1 MRRRLALWSLLV
13 SSVLFSFWTG
23 WLLEHSLVRTQ
34 WSRISRPDIT
44 RQSVIAVSLIATLL
58 LLCVVIN
65 ETTFLLRRQKP
76 RRGFVVTRVAWLV
89 GLVASNANAS
99 SISTIP
105 TASIT
110 APITATISPIAAVSV
125 LAHIERR
132 RREQMRTRTTPD
144 VLSTE
149 EMEQLH
155 EIRKSAV
162 RVNHPCIGQAPVEIN
177 HVHQGLLSAVER
189 QAPEIP
195 KTLTHL
201 SEPQWIVEVK
211 VFGFPMVVSADGAV
225 AEFRKKRSLEL
236 ITWLSLNRDRSRRSA
251 ARTAMWDIDISDSA
265 FATVV
270 SDMRRA
276 LRELNTSHDAA
287 QWLPATYSDDLP
299 LSPLVVTDAE
309 RLNFA
314 FQQFKESSGKK
325 SEEVRGVLR
334 GIRDVP
340 FAGTSYA
347 WADLDGTTTRL
358 VITAVDICTEVA
370 ETAAA
375 LGDTELL
382 TLAVTAGLRVLP
394 GCDELLELQN
404 RHLAQSFTRRGRE

>member
-1 MRRRLALWSLLV
+1 
-13 SSVLFSFWTG
+13 
-23 WLLEHSLVRTQ
+23 
-34 WSRISRPDIT
+34 
-44 RQSVIAVSLIATLL
+44 
-58 LLCVVIN
+58 
-65 ETTFLLRRQKP
+65 
-76 RRGFVVTRVAWLV
+76 
-89 GLVASNANAS
+89 
-99 SISTIP
+99 
-105 TASIT
+105 
-110 APITATISPIAAVSV
+110 
-125 LAHIERR
+125 
-132 RREQMRTRTTPD
+132 
-144 VLSTE
+144 
-149 EMEQLH
+149 
-155 EIRKSAV
+155 
-162 RVNHPCIGQAPVEIN
+162 
-177 HVHQGLLSAVER
+177 
-189 QAPEIP
+189 
-195 KTLTHL
+195 
-201 SEPQWIVEVK
+201 
-211 VFGFPMVVSADGAV
+211 
-225 AEFRKKRSLEL
+225 
-236 ITWLSLNRDRSRRSA
+236 
-251 ARTAMWDIDISDSA
+251 MWDIDISDSA

-314 FQQFKESSGKK
+314 FQQFKESAGKK

-404 RHLAQSFTRRGRE
+404 RHLAQSFARRGRE